1 MDLVS
6 FKIFLSQVRKKKKN
20 TWKNVVYG
28 CLRLTL
34 LQIPN
39 TTVTLGVKVLEN
51 FDVFPNK
58 NWYWIGIAAI
68 LGFAILFNILF
79 TIALTYLNR
88 KNPLSSPPVWHIICV
103 RNSSN

>member
-6 FKIFLSQVRKKKKN
+6 FKIFPSQVRKKKKKPRK
-20 TWKNVVYG
+20 THGKWLFIR
-28 CLRLTL
+28 LRLTL

-39 TTVTLGVKVLEN
+39 TTVTLGVKVLQN
-51 FDVFPNK
+51 FDVFTNR

-68 LGFAILFNILF
+68 IGFAILFNILF

-88 KNPLSSPPVWHIICV
+88 KNSLSSPPV
-103 RNSSN
+103 